1 MGSHAYPVAAR
12 VSNDPG
18 PVVGYRSAEL
28 AEKLGIGPLR
38 FLFNSPRMHIWHHDA
53 SDEGGVSKNYG
64 IVLSLW
70 DWIFRTVHWPENR
83 EPERLGYPD
92 DNEMPQTFGG
102 QVLWPLTR
110 LRALRFFHSSR

>member
-53 SDEGGVSKNYG
+53 SDEGGAAKNYG

-70 DWIFRTVHWPENR
+70 DWLFGTVYWPLDR
-83 EPERLGYPD
+83 APARLGYLED
-92 DNEMPQTFGG
+92 KEMPRDIARRMLFP
-102 QVLWPLTR
+102 VTR
-110 LRALRFFHSSR
+110 PKETG